1 MSHANGVCS
10 KMEDNITARNTL
22 QLLLDY
28 PIREYPEP
36 EPLDAKGKPIKQKED
51 KKKPKKK
58 KKKEPNFPL
67 PAWATE
73 LEDVQKTVKKISD
86 LASRAEELNLEKAFL
101 EQVDEQLKRFKQ
113 EIFYRKNKEEED
125 RLEAEAKALAKKKKK
140 K

>member
-1 MSHANGVCS
+1 MQQANSLCG

-36 EPLDAKGKPIKQKED
+36 EPLDAKGKPIKQKDD

-58 KKKEPNFPL
+58 KRKEPAFPT
-67 PAWATE
+67 PPWATE

-86 LASRAEELNLEKAFL
+86 LVQRAEELSLEPAFL
-101 EQVDEQLKRFKQ
+101 AQVDEQIKRFRQ
-113 EIFYRKNKEEED
+113 EIGYRKMKEEEE
-125 RLEAEAKALAKKKKK
+125 RLDAEARALAKKKKK